1 MKGSNFN
8 IGLVTGVLITV
19 GVLAIV
25 GLSTLQANAALRL
38 ASPDVGASASPTDQ
52 LPRLGEVAFKGL
64 VEQINADSY
73 IVSGM
78 TFRIDMQTLITPGLV
93 LGDEVKVK
101 ALLLPDQT
109 RYALSI
115 GKIDKPGSVS
125 EPKFEFYGIVESMGS
140 PNWMISGEVVQV
152 DATTMVDAGVDIG
165 SLVEVEGRLVN
176 GGLLASKIHLEDDSD
191 DDSSENEMTRAEF
204 KGIIESISGGVY
216 VIGGRTVH
224 TDASTEIKGMLA
236 VGDMVEVEAFL
247 KTDGSYLAH
256 EIEKEDDFDDDDFEM
271 KDGKLEFTGTVDSIT
286 GNIWIIAGYTIMV
299 GPGTEI
305 EGNPQPG
312 DLVKVEAF
320 LQADGVTYLA
330 HEIEFEDDDM
340 HEDDSDNDDDRD
352 DDRDDDHDDD
362 DDEDENDD
370 RHDDDHDD
378 RNDDHDD
385 DDDDDDDK
393 HKD

>member
-1 MKGSNFN
+1 MRGNKFN
-8 IGLVTGVLITV
+8 IGLIAGVLITI
-19 GVLAIV
+19 GVLAVV
-25 GLSTLQANAALRL
+25 GLSTLRANAALRL
-38 ASPDVGASASPTDQ
+38 ASPDVGATASLTSQMPK
-52 LPRLGEVAFKGL
+52 LGEVTFKGF

-73 IVSGM
+73 VVSGM
-78 TFRIDMQTLITPGLV
+78 TFRVDMQTLITPGLV

-115 GKIDKPGSVS
+115 EKIDKAGSVS

-140 PNWMISGEVVQV
+140 PNWMISGEAVQV
-152 DATTMVDAGVDIG
+152 DAATVVDAGVAVG

-191 DDSSENEMTRAEF
+191 NDSMEKMNKVEF
-204 KGIIESISGGVY
+204 EGMIESISDGVY
-216 VIGGRTVH
+216 VIGGKTVH

-236 VGDMVEVEAFL
+236 VGDMVKVEAFL
-247 KTDGSYLAH
+247 QTDGSYLAH
-256 EIEKEDDFDDDDFEM
+256 EIEIEKEDDFDGDDDDFEM
-271 KDGKLEFTGTVDSIT
+271 KDGKLEFTGMVDSIN
-286 GNIWIIAGYTIMV
+286 GDVWIIAGYTIMV

-312 DLVKVEAF
+312 DQVKVEAF

-330 HEIEFEDDDM
+330 HEIESEDDDM
-340 HEDDSDNDDDRD
+340 HEDDSDSD

-362 DDEDENDD
+362 DEDE
-370 RHDDDHDD
+370 DDDHHD
-378 RNDDHDD
+378 DDHDD
-385 DDDDDDDK
+385 DDDHNDHDDEDDDDDE